1 MTKVILEELPVQFLK
16 FNILLKFS
24 VNVKFIIL
32 NVNVNPL
39 FFKTGAKFVTQ
50 VFEDMI
56 IDFRSP
62 RSFKKSS

>member
-16 FNILLKFS
+16 FNILFKFS
-24 VNVKFIIL
+24 VNIKFIIL